1 MKKKLKQMAMFGLM
15 MISLALLA
23 AVLMAVGTLKT
34 PLTVIIPAITVVFMI
49 AAGRGII
56 GLGLGQAGFAAL
68 TADRDTPRRDGAQ
81 VSLGVATTK
90 KIYAGSL
97 VMRSATGYA
106 TPGAVATGCIGA
118 GRAAETVDNTLGA
131 DGAVSVLIDKG
142 VYRFGNSAAGD
153 AITVAEIGNICYIV
167 DDATVAKTDNGGTR
181 SIAGRIHDVDSSGV
195 WVEFSVIPRTAT
207 VGSADL
213 DATAIKYST
222 INLTNANI
230 KALRAT
236 PITLVAA
243 QGANKVIEF
252 VSAQLRLD
260 YGSNVFTETADNL
273 AVRYENGAGALASQ
287 AIECTGF
294 IDQAADTITNALP
307 KIDAI
312 VAQASMANKAI
323 VLHNTGDGEFAG
335 NAAADSLMVV
345 KVSYRVHDFS

>member
-1 MKKKLKQMAMFGLM
+1 MKKKMKQMALFGLLM
-15 MISLALLA
+15 VSIMLAA
-23 AVLMAVGTLKT
+23 AVLMAVGSLKT
-34 PLTVIIPAITVVFMI
+34 PLVVIIPAI
-49 AAGRGII
+49 AAVLFVASGTGLRILGNQI
-56 GLGLGQAGFAAL
+56 GAL
-68 TADRDTPRRDGAQ
+68 TADRDTPRRAGQQ

-106 TPGAVATGCIGA
+106 TPGAIATGCIGV
-118 GRAAETVDNTLGA
+118 GRAAEYVDNTLGA

-142 VYRFGNSAAGD
+142 VYRFKNSAAGE
-153 AITVAEIGNICYIV
+153 AIAVSEIGNLCYVV
-167 DDATVAKTDNGGTR
+167 DDETVSKTDNGGTR

-213 DATAIKYST
+213 DPTAIKYAT
-222 INLTNANI
+222 VALTNANI
-230 KALRAT
+230 KNLRAT

-243 QGANKVIEF
+243 QGASKVIEF

-294 IDQAADTITNALP
+294 IDAAADTITNALP

-323 VLHNTGDGEFAG
+323 VLHNTGDGEFGG
-335 NAAADSLMVV
+335 NAGADTLMVV
-345 KVSYRVHDFS
+345 KVAYRVHDFA